1 MGPEAMIAEK
11 TYFSW
16 RGSKADSFDA
26 PLLDG
31 YGRKDL
37 ESGGPTGRPGG
48 GGESEERG
56 KQDEDDQARI
66 RNRDVGDALL
76 LE

>member
-1 MGPEAMIAEK
+1 MTTSVTGCTWPRSNE
-11 TYFSW
+11 
-16 RGSKADSFDA
+16 FDG

-31 YGRKDL
+31 YGAKDL

-48 GGESEERG
+48 GGEPEERR
-56 KQDEDDQARI
+56 KHDEDGQAGVGD
-66 RNRDVGDALL
+66 RDIGDALL